1 MTDLPSC
8 QSELARVVDRT
19 ASGLVWPDEDLDA
32 LMAVMTAAPDLS
44 PCGLV
49 DMFLS
54 ETGAQRYSC
63 YEVRPSIVSPPPNN
77 MF

>member
-1 MTDLPSC
+1 M
-8 QSELARVVDRT
+8 VDRT

-44 PCGLV
+44 PCGMV

-63 YEVRPSIVSPPPNN
+63 YEVSPSFFFARLNS
-77 MF
+77 MS